1 MTASDS
7 STNSPG
13 IGLPQQVWRTI
24 LKWIAN
30 LKVAIAMLLLIALF
44 SIAGTVI
51 DQDAGVPFYQ
61 ANYPEDPAL
70 FGFLSWKVLLWAGL
84 DHVYTTWWYVLL
96 LFAFGLSLIACTF
109 RRQLPALKAAQ
120 NWNYFTQARQFKKLA
135 LSTELNQGSLT
146 SLAPLLQK
154 KRYKIQQEGQTLY
167 ANKGIIGRIG
177 PIIVHIGM
185 IITLIGSVVGAFG
198 GFIAQ
203 EMIPSGMNFKV
214 NNVFKAGLFAE
225 SDRPWSVDVNRFWID
240 YTPTGDI
247 DQFYSDLSVR
257 SETGEELERR
267 TISVN
272 HPLRYDG
279 ITFYQTSWSVA
290 GVRVQLNNSP
300 IFQLPAAQ
308 IPTEN
313 GAKLWGT
320 WVPTAK
326 DMSTGVSVLIQ
337 DLQGSA
343 IVYDEQGQLVGAVR
357 VGDRLEVN
365 GISLKLVDLVGST
378 GLQIKADPGIPIVYT
393 GFALLMAG
401 VVMSYVSYSQVWALQ
416 DGDRFYLGGKTNR
429 AQVAFE
435 RELLEIIEIIE
446 KSPEKSPQQTSDQK
460 IIV

>member
-7 STNSPG
+7 SAKFQG
-13 IGLPQQVWRTI
+13 GELPKKIWRTS

-30 LKVAIAMLLLIALF
+30 LKVAIALLLFIALF

-51 DQDAGVPFYQ
+51 EQDAGLQFYQ
-61 ANYPEDPAL
+61 NNYPEDPAL
-70 FGFLSWKVLLWAGL
+70 FGFLTWKVLLAIGL
-84 DHVYTTWWYVLL
+84 DHVYTTWWYLILL
-96 LFAFGLSLIACTF
+96 LAFGVSLIACTF

-135 LSTELNQGSLT
+135 LSTELNQGSLA

-154 KRYKIQQEGQTLY
+154 KRYNIHQEGQTLY
-167 ANKGIIGRIG
+167 GSKGIAGRIG
-177 PIIVHIGM
+177 PIIVHVGM
-185 IITLIGSVVGAFG
+185 IVTLIGSIVGAFG

-203 EMIPSGMNFKV
+203 EMIPSGVNFKV

-247 DQFYSDLSVR
+247 DQFYSDLSVI
-257 SETGEELERR
+257 SDEGKELERR

-290 GVRVQLNNSP
+290 GIRVQLNNSP

-320 WVPTAK
+320 WVPTST

-343 IVYDEQGQLVGAVR
+343 IVYDEQGNLVGAVR

-365 GISLKLVDLVGST
+365 GLGLKLVDLVGST

-393 GFALLMAG
+393 GFALVMAG
-401 VVMSYVSYSQVWALQ
+401 VIMSYISYSQVWALQ
-416 DGDRFYLGGKTNR
+416 DGDRFYFGGKTNR

-435 RELLEIIEIIE
+435 RELLEIIDTIE
-446 KSPEKSPQQTSDQK
+446 KSSEQT
-460 IIV
+460 ITT